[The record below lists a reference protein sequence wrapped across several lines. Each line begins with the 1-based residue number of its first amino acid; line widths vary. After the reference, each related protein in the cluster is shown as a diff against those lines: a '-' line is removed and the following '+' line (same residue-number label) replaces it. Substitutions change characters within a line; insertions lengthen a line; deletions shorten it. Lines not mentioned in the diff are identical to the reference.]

1 MQVFRLKTFNLKG
14 ELAKLELDNKKTNKN
29 NEDKVINGY
38 GSYSFFTWRYE
49 SGSGYRA
56 FLDVELLEDVAIG
69 FSTTH
74 GYQFNSNF
82 YAGAGVSYVTH
93 IGGSSPYVL
102 TDFRFDNIVPGK
114 NTPFMNVRFSLNK
127 DFFVVRPTLG
137 YRFNHLNLGLGYW
150 FGNNGDNFFSFSV
163 GIDLGGRKK

>member
-1 MQVFRLKTFNLKG
+1 MKTRLLTAMALLLSSLG
-14 ELAKLELDNKKTNKN
+14 VMSQE
-29 NEDKVINGY
+29 VV
-38 GSYSFFTWRYE
+38 E
-49 SGSGYRA
+49 SKDSESLGHGYRA

-102 TDFRFDNIVPGK
+102 TDFRFDNIVSGK